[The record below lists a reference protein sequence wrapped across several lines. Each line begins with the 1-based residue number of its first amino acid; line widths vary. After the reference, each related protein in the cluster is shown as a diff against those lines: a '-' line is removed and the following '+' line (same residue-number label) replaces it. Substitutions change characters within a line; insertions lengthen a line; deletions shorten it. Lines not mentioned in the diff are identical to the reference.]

1 MTRQLDVQ
9 REERETKRRDTLVR
23 ALEFGIV
30 GALANQGWTTRGF
43 GIKLNEL
50 DCLLTIRVER
60 DGAWYR
66 SFVGSDT
73 IMNCFI
79 KAERQAL
86 GNTLSWGKDKYQARQ
101 T

>member
-1 MTRQLDVQ
+1 MTRQLEIE
-9 REERETKRRDTLVR
+9 REARETKRRDTLVR

-30 GALANQGWTTRGF
+30 GALAGQGWVTRGF
-43 GIKLNEL
+43 GIKYNEL

-60 DGAWYR
+60 DGKWYR

-73 IMNCFI
+73 MMNCFI

-86 GNTLSWGKDKYQARQ
+86 SNTLQWGADKYQARQ